1 MELHH
6 DPFLSFALSGY
17 NHEWYGTVHAHHAS
31 LSFPICMENIFG
43 WHSIHHP
50 FPTRRRRYHYMRN
63 IFTFASMLSRIIHG
77 CIQETLPYRISVYRK
92 QAGNSETMTSTRK
105 TRNGNHQVWYMEAI
119 QASLSHANSQLQR
132 RIEQDE
138 HDPVQFCSST
148 YVDIA
153 DNNRKSQ
160 ANPLPAFHMLSLV
173 AWRTRDF
180 RRLLWHLTGMTGSS
194 QHDHKQV
201 RDNLAIRQRGI
212 GKYSGSR
219 TVSII
224 KDSFRIIKDSFRVSW
239 HEHMR

>member
-160 ANPLPAFHMLSLV
+160 ARCQQNASIANIKASVNAMRQAQTIWWPIQNA
-173 AWRTRDF
+173 
-180 RRLLWHLTGMTGSS
+180 LTWC
-194 QHDHKQV
+194 
-201 RDNLAIRQRGI
+201 AIRLSCFKNEKRLW
-212 GKYSGSR
+212 
-219 TVSII
+219 T
-224 KDSFRIIKDSFRVSW
+224 
-239 HEHMR
+239 

>member
-1 MELHH
+1 MNGTERFTHIMLHYPSH
-6 DPFLSFALSGY
+6 MHGKYLRLTQHTPSSP
-17 NHEWYGTVHAHHAS
+17 WS
-31 LSFPICMENIFG
+31 S
-43 WHSIHHP
+43 
-50 FPTRRRRYHYMRN
+50 RRYHYMRN
-63 IFTFASMLSRIIHG
+63 MFTFASMLSRIIHG
-77 CIQETLPYRISVYRK
+77 CIQEALPYRISVYRK

-194 QHDHKQV
+194 QHDHKSAITWQSG
-201 RDNLAIRQRGI
+201 NEELANTLVPGQ
-212 GKYSGSR
+212 YQ
-219 TVSII
+219 
-224 KDSFRIIKDSFRVSW
+224 
-239 HEHMR
+239 